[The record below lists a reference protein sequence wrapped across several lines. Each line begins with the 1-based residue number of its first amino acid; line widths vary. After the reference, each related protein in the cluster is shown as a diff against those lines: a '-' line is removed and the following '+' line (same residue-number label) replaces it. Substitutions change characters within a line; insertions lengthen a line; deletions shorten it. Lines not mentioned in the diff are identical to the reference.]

1 MARAEYAIANCVNT
15 GQIACHVCNAIE
27 LKLKSKRASQ
37 SETGIWM
44 EELRAFK
51 NKINWK
57 NSRNLTTFV
66 YVHSFFM
73 LSSPVDRAAAHVH
86 ISFQSQAHCVR
97 CKCAFVLCTQLP
109 HRSISDMLFWK
120 VSPSCPQ
127 SQYCRNGPFIVF
139 RSRYTERI
147 ICRMSRDVI
156 AANLVRLANGTQ
168 CNLANSTL
176 WDRERIFSLTLNMI
190 A

>member
-27 LKLKSKRASQ
+27 LKLESKRASQ
-37 SETGIWM
+37 SETGIRM

-86 ISFQSQAHCVR
+86 FVPEPSTLCALQMCIRALHSITTQKHQRYVVLKSVTKLSPKPVLSKWAVHRFPFSLHRANYMQNVAR
-97 CKCAFVLCTQLP
+97 CYRRKP
-109 HRSISDMLFWK
+109 R
-120 VSPSCPQ
+120 SPS
-127 SQYCRNGPFIVF
+127 
-139 RSRYTERI
+139 ERHT
-147 ICRMSRDVI
+147 M
-156 AANLVRLANGTQ
+156 
-168 CNLANSTL
+168 
-176 WDRERIFSLTLNMI
+176 
-190 A
+190 